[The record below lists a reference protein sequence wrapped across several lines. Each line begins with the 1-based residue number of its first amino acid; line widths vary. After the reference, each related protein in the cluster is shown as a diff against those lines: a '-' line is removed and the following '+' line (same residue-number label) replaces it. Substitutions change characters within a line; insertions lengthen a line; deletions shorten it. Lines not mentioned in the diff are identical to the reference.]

1 MSDRYGSRS
10 ATGSTSSRST
20 ASGGGRQRNPN
31 PSKRVNLPGSGDLL
45 RLIKHQ
51 LEPSPTNWTM
61 AYNGLSQHVDFS
73 RLPNPSERFE
83 LLDLIGEGTYGEV
96 YSAKD
101 KHTGRK
107 YAVKILESIADN
119 IEEIE
124 EEYLVLRDLS
134 KHPNIPDFA
143 GLFLKRGTT
152 VEDDQLWFV
161 LELCTGGSVTDLV
174 QGLRSRGARLS
185 NNQIAYILRETVQA
199 LVFLHEN
206 HCMHRDIK
214 GHNILLTESGHVK
227 LVDFGVSSHLAAT
240 MARRNTSVGTPYW
253 MAPEVIA
260 CEQQLDQSY
269 DSRCDV
275 WSIGITAIE
284 LAEGDPPL
292 CELHPMRALFQIPR
306 NPPPKLAHPEQYSSM
321 LSDFIAECLVKDLEQ
336 RPFSKELA
344 THPFLKSVGPY
355 VDQIRQELRAEIA
368 RQREDGRAP
377 SQAIATTKYGK
388 LKSDRK
394 SKPQPM
400 YMDDLATL
408 DVLTEEAIVEQ
419 LQKRFETNQIYT
431 YIGDILIAVNP
442 FSQVGLYT
450 TQHQR
455 KYAAQARSD
464 NPPHIFAIADAAH
477 QALVHQRQNQAIVI
491 SGESG
496 SGKTESANLLLKQLV
511 YLGKAVTKN
520 LEERILQ
527 VNPIMEAFG
536 NARTGINSNS
546 SRFGKYLELTMA
558 KSGKVNGARIFVY
571 LLEQS
576 RVVKQA
582 EGEGNF
588 HVFYYMYD
596 GLQSE
601 GRLEEYYLHPSYR
614 KTHRYLQETATLPKT
629 NVERWRQLL
638 ASFKVLGF
646 KDEEIDMV
654 NRVLAAILNL
664 GDIEFGEMEAN
675 DNTDSRA
682 RVIDVAPMHRVSK
695 LLGVDSADL
704 LDALSSNSVVT
715 RGETITRHNNV
726 SEASTARDAMAK
738 GLYGRLFDWMVNQI
752 NLLLVHNRVNNSP
765 EQLAIGLLD
774 IFGFENFNKNSFEQ
788 LCINIAN
795 EQIQYYFNQ
804 HIFTWEQQE
813 YMAEGIPVDLVEFSD
828 NRPVLDMLLSRPLG
842 LLALLDEESRFPRST
857 DRSLIEKFHNNVK
870 SKFYQRPKSDAVC
883 FAIHHFA
890 GRVVYQADGF
900 LEKNRNFLPAEIIQL
915 IRQSQYDMIRFL
927 FQCPITKTGNLYSAI
942 QDTGSR
948 QNVSSF
954 IKVDTKEKFNSRGL
968 ASQSRAQQT
977 VATYFRYSLMDLLQK
992 MVTGT
997 PQFIRCIKP
1006 NEQKAAKTFESAKV
1020 LKQLRYTGVLET
1032 IRIRQHG
1039 FSHRFTFADFLRKYC
1054 FLAYSFDERVVSNR
1068 ESCRLL
1074 LVRLKMDGWAL
1085 GKSKVFL
1092 KYYHVEYLSKLYE
1105 EHVRKIVLVQ
1115 ACVRRWLAKAQYRR
1129 EKQRVAL
1136 SAVTLQKHVRGWLTR
1151 RRMRILKEKQERERL
1166 EQERLEKERL
1176 AKEKKNNEA
1185 NKAKQALA
1193 KAKLI
1198 HQLSNH
1204 QLEAQHQHEKRSS
1217 SDVNNKENERAA
1229 IVIQSYY
1236 RGYTIRKMRMT
1247 PEIEAKTKYILGI
1260 AKNRVEAQ
1268 RMMQKEGFTK
1278 EDAARIIQRYYRT
1291 QKSKNKR
1298 EQQAA
1303 SKGPAP
1309 PQPQPKPLSTKD
1321 QQLDLIA
1328 FSQNVHMLNQEV
1340 HRNLRVN
1347 KSGVPLEA
1355 IEKLPN
1361 DYRRPPGFVLVPGL
1375 LGTVPGGDAKYS
1387 SLRSSDCDHEM
1398 TKELIQRSPPPVS
1411 DFDDISPWDM
1421 PFYEVERNLRSQRQ
1435 RNLQQPPQRID
1446 INRNDILG
1454 DRKLELGDRKQQL
1467 SSNWHHAFQ
1476 PSESTPQDKFKGLAR
1491 SPNPHE
1497 PGHIRS
1503 IPAFSYLNPNSQQIL
1518 RYSPNNQQ
1526 RETPPA
1532 ELPSPV
1538 RQSPASSPRE
1548 PSSPALRLGLLGL
1561 GGGAGGKKAAKA
1573 EQKAREKENKERKK
1587 REKKAKKEKEKAAN
1601 GGASP
1606 STTSSSGGSS
1616 ALSAGSSNGEK
1627 SAQQKESGPVGRK
1640 KHPSPTMK
1648 EPEAM
1653 VGSRFAGMDDHH
1665 EQYQQQQ
1672 QSQQQVPQ
1680 KRLIEHHEYQ
1690 NISEET
1696 KIDSKSP
1703 VMRMFGDTNFLVNHR
1718 RKAAEQKQQQQH
1730 QQQQQQLAQLQQYQ
1744 RQQQQQQKA
1753 RQQQRQSELSCGQG
1767 VCELLNG
1774 VYRFSPHVTSFAAQL
1789 DSRGSTNGS
1798 LSDDRSTLD
1807 KDYQNFNVSKYLNID
1822 IKGPLHHQRERARD
1836 GGGRGPAGGGGGG
1849 GEERADSSNSSSLSS
1864 GSSGMNSL
1872 NSFDSVEQAIIFQK
1886 DRNADSY
1893 LGPFNFRQLLRPTQG
1908 PTESL
1913 RKRKGINPPS
1923 PPPPQRGKS

>member
-1 MSDRYGSRS
+1 
-10 ATGSTSSRST
+10 
-20 ASGGGRQRNPN
+20 
-31 PSKRVNLPGSGDLL
+31 
-45 RLIKHQ
+45 
-51 LEPSPTNWTM
+51 
-61 AYNGLSQHVDFS
+61 
-73 RLPNPSERFE
+73 
-83 LLDLIGEGTYGEV
+83 
-96 YSAKD
+96 
-101 KHTGRK
+101 
-107 YAVKILESIADN
+107 
-119 IEEIE
+119 
-124 EEYLVLRDLS
+124 
-134 KHPNIPDFA
+134 
-143 GLFLKRGTT
+143 
-152 VEDDQLWFV
+152 
-161 LELCTGGSVTDLV
+161 LCTGGSVTDLV
-174 QGLRSRGARLS
+174 QGLRNRGSRLS
-185 NNQIAYILRETVQA
+185 NNQIAYILRETVHA

-214 GHNILLTESGHVK
+214 GHNILLTENGHVK

-306 NPPPKLAHPEQYSSM
+306 NPPPKLGHPEHYSAM
-321 LSDFIAECLVKDLEQ
+321 LSDFISECLVKDLEQ
-336 RPFSKELA
+336 RPFSKELV
-344 THPFLKSVGPY
+344 THPFMKGVGPY
-355 VDQIRQELRAEIA
+355 VEQVRQELKAEIQ
-368 RQREDGRAP
+368 RQRSEGRAP
-377 SQAIATTKYGK
+377 KQAEATTKYGK

-394 SKPQPM
+394 TKPQKM
-400 YMDDLATL
+400 YMDDLAAL
-408 DVLTEEAIVEQ
+408 DVLTEDTIVEQ
-419 LQKRFETNQIYT
+419 LQKRYETNQIYT
-431 YIGDILIAVNP
+431 YIGDILVAVNP
-442 FSQVGLYT
+442 FAKLGLYT
-450 TQHQR
+450 NYHQR
-455 KYAAQARSD
+455 KYAGKTRSD
-464 NPPHIFAIADAAH
+464 NPPHIFAVADAAH
-477 QALVHQRQNQAIVI
+477 QALVHQKQNQAIVI

-511 YLGKAVTKN
+511 FLGKAVTRN

-558 KSGKVNGARIFVY
+558 RSGKVNGARIFVY

-588 HVFYYMYD
+588 HIFYYMYD
-596 GLQSE
+596 GLQAE
-601 GRLEEYYLHPSYR
+601 KRLEEYYLHPSYR

-629 NVERWRQLL
+629 NVERWKQLL

-646 KDEEIDMV
+646 RDDEVDMV

-664 GDIEFGEMEAN
+664 GDLEFGEMDSN
-675 DNTDSRA
+675 DNTDSKA

-695 LLGVDSADL
+695 LLGVESSDL
-704 LDALSSNSVVT
+704 LEALTSNSVVT

-726 SEASTARDAMAK
+726 AEACTARDAMAK

-752 NLLLVHNRVNNSP
+752 NLLLVHNRPNNS
-765 EQLAIGLLD
+765 EQLAVGLLD
-774 IFGFENFNKNSFEQ
+774 IFGFENFSKNSFEQ

-804 HIFTWEQQE
+804 HIFTWEQQVSSFLDCE
-813 YMAEGIPVDLVEFSD
+813 YMAEGIPVDMVEFAD

-842 LLALLDEESRFPRST
+842 LLALLDEESRFPRSN

-948 QNVSSF
+948 QNVSNF

-992 MVTGT
+992 MVTGA

-1006 NEQKAAKTFESAKV
+1006 NETKAAKNFEPAKV

-1039 FSHRFTFADFLRKYC
+1039 FSHRLAFAEFLKRYY
-1054 FLAYSFDERVVSNR
+1054 FLGYGFEERVVASR

-1092 KYYHVEYLSKLYE
+1092 KYYHIEYLSKLYE

-1115 ACVRRWLAKAQYRR
+1115 ACVRRWLAKAFCKR
-1129 EKQRVAL
+1129 EKQRLAVV

-1151 RRMRILKEKQERERL
+1151 RRMNKLIREKQERERV
-1166 EQERLEKERL
+1166 ERERAEKERI
-1176 AKEKKNNEA
+1176 AREKKNNEQ
-1185 NKAKQALA
+1185 NKAKQAFA

-1198 HQLSNH
+1198 HQMSNH
-1204 QLEAQHQHEKRSS
+1204 ELIKPAERTQNAV
-1217 SDVNNKENERAA
+1217 DVNNKENEKAA

-1236 RGYTIRKMRMT
+1236 RGYTIRKMKLT
-1247 PEIEAKTKYILGI
+1247 PELEAKTKYILGI

-1268 RMMQKEGFTK
+1268 RMMQKEGFSK

-1291 QKSKNKR
+1291 HKSKNDGSR
-1298 EQQAA
+1298 R
-1303 SKGPAP
+1303 KGPAP
-1309 PQPQPKPLSTKD
+1309 QPVKPLSAKD
-1321 QQLDLIA
+1321 QQIDLIA

-1340 HRNLRVN
+1340 HKNLRAN
-1347 KSGVPLEA
+1347 KTGVPLDA
-1355 IEKLPN
+1355 IEKLPS
-1361 DYRRPPGFVLVPGL
+1361 DYKRPPGFVLVPGL
-1375 LGTVPGGDAKYS
+1375 LGTVPGGGNGGSTAGSGDYSKYS
-1387 SLRSSDCDHEM
+1387 SFRSAECDHEM
-1398 TKELIQRSPPPVS
+1398 TKELIQRV
-1411 DFDDISPWDM
+1411 
-1421 PFYEVERNLRSQRQ
+1421 V
-1435 RNLQQPPQRID
+1435 D
-1446 INRNDILG
+1446 INRNEILG
-1454 DRKLELGDRKQQL
+1454 ERKVELSERKQQL
-1467 SSNWHHAFQ
+1467 SHNWHQAFQ
-1476 PSESTPQDKFKGLAR
+1476 ASEVAQRGAADHQQHLQQQQQQHQYQNQQDNKFKGMVRPTNHA
-1491 SPNPHE
+1491 E
-1497 PGHIRS
+1497 PAPIRH
-1503 IPAFSYLNPNSQQIL
+1503 IPAFSYLNPNGHQIL
-1518 RYSPNNQQ
+1518 RYSPNSADPQSSSTGGAPSPYRSSDGSGHRYHDMPSHHLLQEQQ
-1526 RETPPA
+1526 QTPP
-1532 ELPSPV
+1532 LPAGKSKK
-1538 RQSPASSPRE
+1538 SSKSE
-1548 PSSPALRLGLLGL
+1548 N
-1561 GGGAGGKKAAKA
+1561 KAK
-1573 EQKAREKENKERKK
+1573 EKENKERKK
-1587 REKKAKKEKEKAAN
+1587 KEKKAAKKEKERSA
-1601 GGASP
+1601 
-1606 STTSSSGGSS
+1606 SSSNSTAVSS
-1616 ALSAGSSNGEK
+1616 GDK
-1627 SAQQKESGPVGRK
+1627 VRKESK
-1640 KHPSPTMK
+1640 K
-1648 EPEAM
+1648 
-1653 VGSRFAGMDDHH
+1653 GSRAPAPIPPP
-1665 EQYQQQQ
+1665 
-1672 QSQQQVPQ
+1672 QQVPQ

-1703 VMRMFGDTNFLVNHR
+1703 VMRMFGDTNFLLNHR
-1718 RKAAEQKQQQQH
+1718 RKTSGQQSQT
-1730 QQQQQQLAQLQQYQ
+1730 
-1744 RQQQQQQKA
+1744 QQQQKE
-1753 RQQQRQSELSCGQG
+1753 SGLSCGQG

-1774 VYRFSPHVTSFAAQL
+1774 VYRFSPHVTSFAELESNKSNVSTPTLIVGGKGSSAAT
-1789 DSRGSTNGS
+1789 STNHS
-1798 LSDDRSTLD
+1798 HPSTLD
-1807 KDYQNFNVSKYLNID
+1807 PKEYQNFNVSKYLNID
-1822 IKGPLHHQRERARD
+1822 VKTPNLRKNHVHGHHH
-1836 GGGRGPAGGGGGG
+1836 GHHHI
-1849 GEERADSSNSSSLSS
+1849 SSNASSLSS
-1864 GSSGMNSL
+1864 GSSGSNSL

-1886 DRNADSY
+1886 NKNPDSY

-1923 PPPPQRGKS
+1923 PPPLQRGKS

>member
-1 MSDRYGSRS
+1 MMW
-10 ATGSTSSRST
+10 
-20 ASGGGRQRNPN
+20 N
-31 PSKRVNLPGSGDLL
+31 
-45 RLIKHQ
+45 
-51 LEPSPTNWTM
+51 M
-61 AYNGLSQHVDFS
+61 AYNGLSQHVDFL
-73 RLPNPSERFE
+73 RLSNPTERFE

-143 GLFLKRGTT
+143 GLFLKRGAT

-174 QGLRSRGARLS
+174 QGLRNRGSRLT
-185 NNQIAYILRETVQA
+185 NNQIAYILRETVHA

-214 GHNILLTESGHVK
+214 GHNILLTENGHVK

-306 NPPPKLAHPEQYSSM
+306 NPPPRLTHPENYSAM
-321 LSDFIAECLVKDLEQ
+321 LSDFISECLVKDLEQ
-336 RPFSKELA
+336 RPFSKELI
-344 THPFLKSVGPY
+344 THPFLKNVGPH
-355 VDQIRQELRAEIA
+355 VDQVRYELKTEIQK
-368 RQREDGRAP
+368 QRSDGRAP
-377 SQAIATTKYGK
+377 RQAEATTKYGK

-394 SKPQPM
+394 SKPQKM
-400 YMDDLATL
+400 YIDDLAAL
-408 DVLTEEAIVEQ
+408 DVLTEDTIVEQ
-419 LQKRFETNQIYT
+419 LQKRFENNQIYT
-431 YIGDILIAVNP
+431 YIGDILVAVNP
-442 FSQVGLYT
+442 FSKLGLYT
-450 TQHQR
+450 TFHQK
-455 KYAAQARSD
+455 KYSGKTRSD
-464 NPPHIFAIADAAH
+464 NPPHIFAVADAAH
-477 QALVHQRQNQAIVI
+477 QALVHQKQNQAIVI

-511 YLGKAVTKN
+511 FLGKAVTRN

-558 KSGKVNGARIFVY
+558 RSGKVNGARIFVY

-582 EGEGNF
+582 EAEGNF
-588 HVFYYMYD
+588 HIFYYMYD
-596 GLQSE
+596 GLQAE
-601 GRLEEYYLHPSYR
+601 KRLEEYYLHPSYR

-629 NVERWRQLL
+629 NVERWKQLL

-646 KDEEIDMV
+646 RDDEVDMV

-664 GDIEFGEMEAN
+664 GDMEFGEMDSN
-675 DNTDSRA
+675 DNTDSKA

-695 LLGVDSADL
+695 LLGVESADL
-704 LDALSSNSVVT
+704 LEALTSNSVVT

-726 SEASTARDAMAK
+726 AEACTARDAMAK

-752 NLLLVHNRVNNSP
+752 NSLLVHNKPNNNP
-765 EQLAIGLLD
+765 EQLAVGLLD

-813 YMAEGIPVDLVEFSD
+813 YMAEGIPVDLVEFAD

-842 LLALLDEESRFPRST
+842 LLALLDEESRFPRSN
-857 DRSLIEKFHNNVK
+857 DRSLIEKFHNNIK

-948 QNVSSF
+948 QNVSNF

-1006 NEQKAAKTFESAKV
+1006 NDMKAAKSFEPVKV

-1039 FSHRFTFADFLRKYC
+1039 FSHRLAFAEFLKRYH
-1054 FLAYSFDERVVSNR
+1054 FLGYGFEERVVASR

-1092 KYYHVEYLSKLYE
+1092 KYYHFEYLSKLYE
-1105 EHVRKIVLVQ
+1105 EHVRKIILVQ
-1115 ACVRRWLAKAQYRR
+1115 ACVRRWLAKAFIKR
-1129 EKQRVAL
+1129 EKQMAAQRVAR

-1151 RRMRILKEKQERERL
+1151 RRMNKLLREKQEKERI
-1166 EQERLEKERL
+1166 ERERLEKERERL
-1176 AKEKKNNEA
+1176 EKERERLEKERQAREKKNNEQ
-1185 NKAKQALA
+1185 NKAKQAFA
-1193 KAKLI
+1193 RAKLI
-1198 HQLSNH
+1198 HQMSNSE
-1204 QLEAQHQHEKRSS
+1204 LIKPSEKHSV
-1217 SDVNNKENERAA
+1217 DMNNKENEKAA

-1236 RGYTIRKMRMT
+1236 RGYTIRKMKLT
-1247 PEIEAKTKYILGI
+1247 PELEAKTKYILGI

-1268 RMMQKEGFTK
+1268 RMMQKEGFSK
-1278 EDAARIIQRYYRT
+1278 EDAARIIQRFYRT
-1291 QKSKNKR
+1291 HKSKNSNKEGSR
-1298 EQQAA
+1298 K
-1303 SKGPAP
+1303 KGPAP
-1309 PQPQPKPLSTKD
+1309 QPSKPLSAKD
-1321 QQLDLIA
+1321 QQVDLIA
-1328 FSQNVHMLNQEV
+1328 FSQNVHMLNQEI
-1340 HRNLRVN
+1340 HKNLRAT
-1347 KSGVPLEA
+1347 KTGIPLDA

-1361 DYRRPPGFVLVPGL
+1361 DYKRPPGFVLVPGL
-1375 LGTVPGGDAKYS
+1375 LGTVPGGEFTKYS
-1387 SLRSSDCDHEM
+1387 SFRSSGDCDHEM
-1398 TKELIQRSPPPVS
+1398 TKELIQR
-1411 DFDDISPWDM
+1411 
-1421 PFYEVERNLRSQRQ
+1421 Q
-1435 RNLQQPPQRID
+1435 RNLQQQQQHQRVD
-1446 INRNDILG
+1446 VNRNDIIG
-1454 DRKLELGDRKQQL
+1454 DRKVELSERKQQL
-1467 SSNWHHAFQ
+1467 SNNWHQAFQ
-1476 PSESTPQDKFKGLAR
+1476 GNETTVQDNKFKGMVR
-1491 SPNPHE
+1491 SNNHHNNE
-1497 PGHIRS
+1497 PAHIRH
-1503 IPAFSYLNPNSQQIL
+1503 IPAFSYLNPNGHQIL
-1518 RYSPNNQQ
+1518 RYSPNNVEQHS
-1526 RETPPA
+1526 
-1532 ELPSPV
+1532 PSPSSRDQSY
-1538 RQSPASSPRE
+1538 RQPESTPSPSAGQVKVKKQSSKQE
-1548 PSSPALRLGLLGL
+1548 YKL
-1561 GGGAGGKKAAKA
+1561 K
-1573 EQKAREKENKERKK
+1573 EKENKEKK
-1587 REKKAKKEKEKAAN
+1587 KKEKKAKKDKEKEKST
-1601 GGASP
+1601 SP
-1606 STTSSSGGSS
+1606 TSGTSS
-1616 ALSAGSSNGEK
+1616 ALSSSAEK
-1627 SAQQKESGPVGRK
+1627 PR
-1640 KHPSPTMK
+1640 K
-1648 EPEAM
+1648 EPKKKAPM
-1653 VGSRFAGMDDHH
+1653 PIP
-1665 EQYQQQQ
+1665 QP
-1672 QSQQQVPQ
+1672 SQQIAQ
-1680 KRLIEHHEYQ
+1680 KRIIDHHEYQ

-1703 VMRMFGDTNFLVNHR
+1703 VMRMFGDTNFLLNHR
-1718 RKAAEQKQQQQH
+1718 RRAQNQNQKE
-1730 QQQQQQLAQLQQYQ
+1730 
-1744 RQQQQQQKA
+1744 
-1753 RQQQRQSELSCGQG
+1753 SGLSCGQG
-1767 VCELLNG
+1767 VCELMNG
-1774 VYRFSPHVTSFAAQL
+1774 VYRFSPHVTSFAEL
-1789 DSRGSTNGS
+1789 ESNKGSN
-1798 LSDDRSTLD
+1798 RSHPSTMDAKEYHHL
-1807 KDYQNFNVSKYLNID
+1807 NVSKYLNID
-1822 IKGPLHHQRERARD
+1822 VKTPNLRTVKHHHHRHHM
-1836 GGGRGPAGGGGGG
+1836 
-1849 GEERADSSNSSSLSS
+1849 SSNSSSLSS
-1864 GSSGMNSL
+1864 GSSGSNSL

-1886 DRNADSY
+1886 NKNADSY

-1923 PPPPQRGKS
+1923 PPPLQRGKS

>member
-1 MSDRYGSRS
+1 
-10 ATGSTSSRST
+10 
-20 ASGGGRQRNPN
+20 
-31 PSKRVNLPGSGDLL
+31 
-45 RLIKHQ
+45 
-51 LEPSPTNWTM
+51 M
-61 AYNGLSQHVDFS
+61 AYNGLSQHVDFL
-73 RLPNPSERFE
+73 RLSNPTERFE

-143 GLFLKRGTT
+143 GLFLKRGAT

-174 QGLRSRGARLS
+174 QGLRNRGSRLT
-185 NNQIAYILRETVQA
+185 NNQIAYILRETVHA

-214 GHNILLTESGHVK
+214 GHNILLTENGHVK

-306 NPPPKLAHPEQYSSM
+306 NPPPRLNHPENYSAM
-321 LSDFIAECLVKDLEQ
+321 LSDFISECLVKDLEQ
-336 RPFSKELA
+336 RPFSKELI
-344 THPFLKSVGPY
+344 THPLLKSVGPH
-355 VDQIRQELRAEIA
+355 VDQVRHELKSEIQK
-368 RQREDGRAP
+368 QRSDGRAP
-377 SQAIATTKYGK
+377 RQAEATTKYGK

-394 SKPQPM
+394 SKPQKM
-400 YMDDLATL
+400 YIDDLAGL
-408 DVLTEEAIVEQ
+408 DVLTEDTIVEQ
-419 LQKRFETNQIYT
+419 LQKRFEANQIYT
-431 YIGDILIAVNP
+431 YIGDILVAVNP
-442 FSQVGLYT
+442 FSKLGIYT
-450 TQHQR
+450 TYHQK
-455 KYAAQARSD
+455 KYSGKTRSD
-464 NPPHIFAIADAAH
+464 NPPHIFAVADAAH
-477 QALVHQRQNQAIVI
+477 QALVHQKQNQAIVI

-511 YLGKAVTKN
+511 FLGKAVTRN

-558 KSGKVNGARIFVY
+558 RSGKVNGARIFVY

-582 EGEGNF
+582 EAEGNF
-588 HVFYYMYD
+588 HIFYYMYD
-596 GLQSE
+596 GLQAE
-601 GRLEEYYLHPSYR
+601 KRLEEYYLHPSYR

-629 NVERWRQLL
+629 NVERWKQLL

-646 KDEEIDMV
+646 RDDEIDMV

-664 GDIEFGEMEAN
+664 GDMEFGEMDSN

-695 LLGVDSADL
+695 LLGVESADL
-704 LDALSSNSVVT
+704 LEALTSNSVVT

-726 SEASTARDAMAK
+726 AEACTARDAMAK

-752 NLLLVHNRVNNSP
+752 NLLLVHNKPNNSP
-765 EQLAIGLLD
+765 EQLAVGLLD
-774 IFGFENFNKNSFEQ
+774 IFGFENFGKNSFEQ

-813 YMAEGIPVDLVEFSD
+813 YMAEGIPVDLVEFAD

-842 LLALLDEESRFPRST
+842 LLALLDEESRFPRSN
-857 DRSLIEKFHNNVK
+857 DRSLIEKFHNNIK

-948 QNVSSF
+948 QNVSNF

-1006 NEQKAAKTFESAKV
+1006 NDMKAAKSFEPVKV

-1039 FSHRFTFADFLRKYC
+1039 FSHRLAFAEFLKRYY
-1054 FLAYSFDERVVSNR
+1054 FLGYGFEERVVASR

-1092 KYYHVEYLSKLYE
+1092 KYYHFEYLSKLYE
-1105 EHVRKIVLVQ
+1105 EHVRKIILVQ
-1115 ACVRRWLAKAQYRR
+1115 ACVRRWLAKAFVKR
-1129 EKQRVAL
+1129 EKQMAAQRVAR

-1151 RRMRILKEKQERERL
+1151 RRMNNLLREKQEKERV
-1166 EQERLEKERL
+1166 ERERLEKERERLEKERERQEKERL
-1176 AKEKKNNEA
+1176 AREKKNNEQ
-1185 NKAKQALA
+1185 NKVKQALA
-1193 KAKLI
+1193 RAKLI
-1198 HQLSNH
+1198 HQMSNSE
-1204 QLEAQHQHEKRSS
+1204 LIKPSEKHAV
-1217 SDVNNKENERAA
+1217 DMNNKENEKAA

-1236 RGYTIRKMRMT
+1236 RGYTIRKMKLT
-1247 PEIEAKTKYILGI
+1247 PELEAKTKYILGI

-1278 EDAARIIQRYYRT
+1278 EDAARIIQRFYRT
-1291 QKSKNKR
+1291 HKSKNNNSNKESSR
-1298 EQQAA
+1298 K
-1303 SKGPAP
+1303 KGPAP
-1309 PQPQPKPLSTKD
+1309 QPGKPLSAKD
-1321 QQLDLIA
+1321 QQVDLIA
-1328 FSQNVHMLNQEV
+1328 FSQNVHMLNQEI
-1340 HRNLRVN
+1340 HKNLRAT
-1347 KSGVPLEA
+1347 KTGIPLDA

-1361 DYRRPPGFVLVPGL
+1361 DYKRPPGFVLVPGL
-1375 LGTVPGGDAKYS
+1375 LGTVPGGEFTKYS
-1387 SLRSSDCDHEM
+1387 SFRSTGDCDHEM
-1398 TKELIQRSPPPVS
+1398 TKELIQSPVS
-1411 DFDDISPWDM
+1411 PNEFDDVSPWDM
-1421 PFYEVERNLRSQRQ
+1421 PFYELERNLRSQRQ
-1435 RNLQQPPQRID
+1435 RNLQQQQQHHQQQRVD
-1446 INRNDILG
+1446 VNRNDILG
-1454 DRKLELGDRKQQL
+1454 DRKMELSERKQQL
-1467 SSNWHHAFQ
+1467 SNNWHQAFQ
-1476 PSESTPQDKFKGLAR
+1476 GTETTVQDNKFKGMVR
-1491 SPNPHE
+1491 SNNHHNNE
-1497 PGHIRS
+1497 PAHIRH
-1503 IPAFSYLNPNSQQIL
+1503 IPAFSYLNPNGHQIL
-1518 RYSPNNQQ
+1518 RYSPNNVEQHS
-1526 RETPPA
+1526 
-1532 ELPSPV
+1532 PSPSSRDQSYRQGSSDQHHRQESPV
-1538 RQSPASSPRE
+1538 KTPSPSSGQGKAKKQSPKQE
-1548 PSSPALRLGLLGL
+1548 YKL
-1561 GGGAGGKKAAKA
+1561 K
-1573 EQKAREKENKERKK
+1573 EKENKDKK
-1587 REKKAKKEKEKAAN
+1587 KKEKKAKKEKEKEKST
-1601 GGASP
+1601 SP
-1606 STTSSSGGSS
+1606 TSGTSSAMSSS
-1616 ALSAGSSNGEK
+1616 AEK
-1627 SAQQKESGPVGRK
+1627 PR
-1640 KHPSPTMK
+1640 K
-1648 EPEAM
+1648 EPKKKAPM
-1653 VGSRFAGMDDHH
+1653 PIPQPG
-1665 EQYQQQQ
+1665 
-1672 QSQQQVPQ
+1672 QVAP
-1680 KRLIEHHEYQ
+1680 KRIIDHHEYQ

-1703 VMRMFGDTNFLVNHR
+1703 VMRMFGDTNFLLNHR
-1718 RKAAEQKQQQQH
+1718 RRASNQKE
-1730 QQQQQQLAQLQQYQ
+1730 
-1744 RQQQQQQKA
+1744 
-1753 RQQQRQSELSCGQG
+1753 SGLSCGQG
-1767 VCELLNG
+1767 VCELMNG
-1774 VYRFSPHVTSFAAQL
+1774 VYRFSPHVTSFAEL
-1789 DSRGSTNGS
+1789 ESNKGSNN
-1798 LSDDRSTLD
+1798 RSHPSTMD
-1807 KDYQNFNVSKYLNID
+1807 AKEYNNFNVSKYLNID
-1822 IKGPLHHQRERARD
+1822 VKTPNLRTVKHHHHRHHM
-1836 GGGRGPAGGGGGG
+1836 
-1849 GEERADSSNSSSLSS
+1849 SSNSSSMSS
-1864 GSSGMNSL
+1864 GSEGSNSL

-1886 DRNADSY
+1886 NKNADSY

-1923 PPPPQRGKS
+1923 PPPLQRGKS

>member
-1 MSDRYGSRS
+1 MMW
-10 ATGSTSSRST
+10 
-20 ASGGGRQRNPN
+20 N
-31 PSKRVNLPGSGDLL
+31 
-45 RLIKHQ
+45 
-51 LEPSPTNWTM
+51 M
-61 AYNGLSQHVDFS
+61 AYNGLSQHVDFL
-73 RLPNPSERFE
+73 RLSNPTERFE

-143 GLFLKRGTT
+143 GLFLKRGAT

-174 QGLRSRGARLS
+174 QGLRNRGSRLT
-185 NNQIAYILRETVQA
+185 NNQIAYILRETVHA

-214 GHNILLTESGHVK
+214 GHNILLTENGHVK

-306 NPPPKLAHPEQYSSM
+306 NPPPRLTHPENYSAM
-321 LSDFIAECLVKDLEQ
+321 LSDFISECLVKDLEQ
-336 RPFSKELA
+336 RPFSKELI
-344 THPFLKSVGPY
+344 THPFLKNVGPH
-355 VDQIRQELRAEIA
+355 VDQVRYELKTEIQK
-368 RQREDGRAP
+368 QRSDGRAP
-377 SQAIATTKYGK
+377 RQAEATTKYGK

-394 SKPQPM
+394 SKPQKM
-400 YMDDLATL
+400 YIDDLAAL
-408 DVLTEEAIVEQ
+408 DVLTEDTIVEQ
-419 LQKRFETNQIYT
+419 LQKRFENNQIYT
-431 YIGDILIAVNP
+431 YIGDILVAVNP
-442 FSQVGLYT
+442 FSKLGLYT
-450 TQHQR
+450 TFHQK
-455 KYAAQARSD
+455 KYSGKTRSD
-464 NPPHIFAIADAAH
+464 NPPHIFAVADAAH
-477 QALVHQRQNQAIVI
+477 QALVHQKQNQAIVI

-511 YLGKAVTKN
+511 FLGKAVTRN

-558 KSGKVNGARIFVY
+558 RSGKVNGARIFVY

-582 EGEGNF
+582 EAEGNF
-588 HVFYYMYD
+588 HIFYYMYD
-596 GLQSE
+596 GLQAE
-601 GRLEEYYLHPSYR
+601 KRLEEYYLHPSYR

-629 NVERWRQLL
+629 NVERWKQLL

-646 KDEEIDMV
+646 RDDEVDMV

-664 GDIEFGEMEAN
+664 GDMEFGEMDSN
-675 DNTDSRA
+675 DNTDSKA

-695 LLGVDSADL
+695 LLGVESADL
-704 LDALSSNSVVT
+704 LEALTSNSVVT

-726 SEASTARDAMAK
+726 AEACTARDAMAK

-752 NLLLVHNRVNNSP
+752 NSLLVHNKPNNNP
-765 EQLAIGLLD
+765 EQLAVGLLD

-813 YMAEGIPVDLVEFSD
+813 YMAEGIPVDLVEFAD

-842 LLALLDEESRFPRST
+842 LLALLDEESRFPRSN
-857 DRSLIEKFHNNVK
+857 DRSLIEKFHNNIK

-948 QNVSSF
+948 QNVSNF

-1006 NEQKAAKTFESAKV
+1006 NDMKAAKSFEPVKV

-1039 FSHRFTFADFLRKYC
+1039 FSHRLAFAEFLKRYH
-1054 FLAYSFDERVVSNR
+1054 FLGYGFEERVVASR

-1092 KYYHVEYLSKLYE
+1092 KYYHFEYLSKLYE
-1105 EHVRKIVLVQ
+1105 EHVRKIILVQ
-1115 ACVRRWLAKAQYRR
+1115 ACVRRWLAKAFIKR
-1129 EKQRVAL
+1129 EKQMAAQRVAR

-1151 RRMRILKEKQERERL
+1151 RRMNKLLREKQEKERI
-1166 EQERLEKERL
+1166 ERERLEKERERL
-1176 AKEKKNNEA
+1176 EKERERLEKERQAREKKNNEQ
-1185 NKAKQALA
+1185 NKAKQAFA
-1193 KAKLI
+1193 RAKLI
-1198 HQLSNH
+1198 HQMSNSE
-1204 QLEAQHQHEKRSS
+1204 LIKPSEKHSV
-1217 SDVNNKENERAA
+1217 DMNNKENEKAA

-1236 RGYTIRKMRMT
+1236 RGYTIRKMKLT
-1247 PEIEAKTKYILGI
+1247 PELEAKTKYILGI

-1268 RMMQKEGFTK
+1268 RMMQKEGFSK
-1278 EDAARIIQRYYRT
+1278 EDAARIIQRFYRT
-1291 QKSKNKR
+1291 HKSKNSNKEGSR
-1298 EQQAA
+1298 K
-1303 SKGPAP
+1303 KGPAP
-1309 PQPQPKPLSTKD
+1309 QPSKPLSAKD
-1321 QQLDLIA
+1321 QQVDLIA
-1328 FSQNVHMLNQEV
+1328 FSQNVHMLNQEI
-1340 HRNLRVN
+1340 HKNLRAT
-1347 KSGVPLEA
+1347 KTGIPLDA

-1361 DYRRPPGFVLVPGL
+1361 DYKRPPGFVLVPGL
-1375 LGTVPGGDAKYS
+1375 LGTVPGGEFTKYS
-1387 SLRSSDCDHEM
+1387 SFRSSGDCDHEM
-1398 TKELIQRSPPPVS
+1398 TKELIQR
-1411 DFDDISPWDM
+1411 
-1421 PFYEVERNLRSQRQ
+1421 Q
-1435 RNLQQPPQRID
+1435 RNLQQQQQHQRVD
-1446 INRNDILG
+1446 VNRNDIIG
-1454 DRKLELGDRKQQL
+1454 DRKVELSERKQQL
-1467 SSNWHHAFQ
+1467 SNNWHQAFQ
-1476 PSESTPQDKFKGLAR
+1476 GNETTVQDNKFKGMVR
-1491 SPNPHE
+1491 PFHNPRAVHN
-1497 PGHIRS
+1497 
-1503 IPAFSYLNPNSQQIL
+1503 YD
-1518 RYSPNNQQ
+1518 NQ
-1526 RETPPA
+1526 
-1532 ELPSPV
+1532 
-1538 RQSPASSPRE
+1538 
-1548 PSSPALRLGLLGL
+1548 
-1561 GGGAGGKKAAKA
+1561 
-1573 EQKAREKENKERKK
+1573 
-1587 REKKAKKEKEKAAN
+1587 
-1601 GGASP
+1601 
-1606 STTSSSGGSS
+1606 
-1616 ALSAGSSNGEK
+1616 
-1627 SAQQKESGPVGRK
+1627 
-1640 KHPSPTMK
+1640 H
-1648 EPEAM
+1648 
-1653 VGSRFAGMDDHH
+1653 
-1665 EQYQQQQ
+1665 
-1672 QSQQQVPQ
+1672 
-1680 KRLIEHHEYQ
+1680 
-1690 NISEET
+1690 
-1696 KIDSKSP
+1696 
-1703 VMRMFGDTNFLVNHR
+1703 
-1718 RKAAEQKQQQQH
+1718 QQQH
-1730 QQQQQQLAQLQQYQ
+1730 QQFYKHL
-1744 RQQQQQQKA
+1744 
-1753 RQQQRQSELSCGQG
+1753 
-1767 VCELLNG
+1767 
-1774 VYRFSPHVTSFAAQL
+1774 
-1789 DSRGSTNGS
+1789 
-1798 LSDDRSTLD
+1798 
-1807 KDYQNFNVSKYLNID
+1807 
-1822 IKGPLHHQRERARD
+1822 
-1836 GGGRGPAGGGGGG
+1836 
-1849 GEERADSSNSSSLSS
+1849 EEP
-1864 GSSGMNSL
+1864 
-1872 NSFDSVEQAIIFQK
+1872 V
-1886 DRNADSY
+1886 RNASF
-1893 LGPFNFRQLLRPTQG
+1893 LF
-1908 PTESL
+1908 S
-1913 RKRKGINPPS
+1913 KRK
-1923 PPPPQRGKS
+1923 

>member
-1 MSDRYGSRS
+1 MSDRHGSGS
-10 ATGSTSSRST
+10 ATGSSRST
-20 ASGGGRQRNPN
+20 ASGGGQRNPN

-45 RLIKHQ
+45 RLIKHK

-73 RLPNPSERFE
+73 RLPNPTERFE

-408 DVLTEEAIVEQ
+408 DVLTEDAIVEQ

-774 IFGFENFNKNSFEQ
+774 IFGFENFSKNSFEQ

-813 YMAEGIPVDLVEFSD
+813 YMAEGIPVDLVEFAD

-1105 EHVRKIVLVQ
+1105 EHVRKIILVQ
-1115 ACVRRWLAKAQYRR
+1115 ACVRRWLAKALYRR

-1204 QLEAQHQHEKRSS
+1204 QLEAQHPHEKRSS

-1298 EQQAA
+1298 EQQAVQ
-1303 SKGPAP
+1303 KGPAP

-1398 TKELIQRSPPPVS
+1398 TKELIQR
-1411 DFDDISPWDM
+1411 
-1421 PFYEVERNLRSQRQ
+1421 Q

-1454 DRKLELGDRKQQL
+1454 DRKMELGDRKQQL

-1476 PSESTPQDKFKGLAR
+1476 ASESTPQDKFKGLASR

-1526 RETPPA
+1526 RETPSA
-1532 ELPSPV
+1532 ESAAPHPSPV
-1538 RQSPASSPRE
+1538 RQSPVSSPRE

-1561 GGGAGGKKAAKA
+1561 GGGAGAGGKKAAKA

-1606 STTSSSGGSS
+1606 STTSCSSGGSS
-1616 ALSAGSSNGEK
+1616 ALSSGSSNGEK
-1627 SAQQKESGPVGRK
+1627 AHQKEPGPVGRK

-1648 EPEAM
+1648 EPEVM
-1653 VGSRFAGMDDHH
+1653 GGNRFAGMDDHH
-1665 EQYQQQQ
+1665 HEQQQ

-1718 RKAAEQKQQQQH
+1718 RKAAEQKHQQH

-1744 RQQQQQQKA
+1744 RQQQQQQQKA

-1789 DSRGSTNGS
+1789 DAKGGGTNSSSGINS

-1822 IKGPLHHQRERARD
+1822 IKGPLHHQRERSRD
-1836 GGGRGPAGGGGGG
+1836 GGGGRRGVGHHH

-1864 GSSGMNSL
+1864 ASSGMNSL

>member
-1 MSDRYGSRS
+1 M
-10 ATGSTSSRST
+10 
-20 ASGGGRQRNPN
+20 SGGHVSNGRARRRYR
-31 PSKRVNLPGSGDLL
+31 SKSASKSSGPGDLL
-45 RLIKHQ
+45 RIIQHK
-51 LEPSPTNWTM
+51 LEMSSVNWNM

-275 WSIGITAIE
+275 WSVGITAIE

-306 NPPPKLAHPEQYSSM
+306 NPPPKLGHPEQYSSL
-321 LSDFIAECLVKDLEQ
+321 LSDFISECLVKDLEQ
-336 RPFSKELA
+336 RPFSKELV
-344 THPFLKSVGPY
+344 THPFLKSVGPF
-355 VDQIRQELRAEIA
+355 VEQIRQELRTEIG
-368 RQREDGRAP
+368 RQREDGRSP
-377 SQAIATTKYGK
+377 TQAIATTKYGK

-394 SKPQPM
+394 SKPQKM
-400 YMDDLATL
+400 YMDDLAAL
-408 DVLTEEAIVEQ
+408 DVLTEDAIVEQ
-419 LQKRFETNQIYT
+419 LQKRYETNQIYT

-455 KYAAQARSD
+455 KYMGQARSD

-629 NVERWRQLL
+629 NVDRWRQLL

-704 LDALSSNSVVT
+704 LEALSSNSVVT

-726 SEASTARDAMAK
+726 AEACTARDAMAK

-752 NLLLVHNRVNNSP
+752 NMLLVHNRMNNSP

-774 IFGFENFNKNSFEQ
+774 IFGFENFGKNSFEQ

-813 YMAEGIPVDLVEFSD
+813 YMAEGIPVDLVEFAD

-857 DRSLIEKFHNNVK
+857 DRSLIEKFHQNVK

-890 GRVVYQADGF
+890 GRVVYQAEGF

-1006 NEQKAAKTFESAKV
+1006 NEAKAAKSFESAKV

-1115 ACVRRWLAKAQYRR
+1115 ACVRRWLAKALYKR

-1151 RRMRILKEKQERERL
+1151 RRMRVLKEKQERERL

-1176 AKEKKNNEA
+1176 AKEKKNNEQ

-1204 QLEAQHQHEKRSS
+1204 QLEAKHLHNAQQQHEKRSML
-1217 SDVNNKENERAA
+1217 DAMNNKENERAA

-1236 RGYTIRKMRMT
+1236 RGYTIRKLRMT

-1268 RMMQKEGFTK
+1268 RMMQKEGFAK

-1291 QKSKNKR
+1291 QKSKNGSR
-1298 EQQAA
+1298 EQGLGAAA
-1303 SKGPAP
+1303 SRKGPA
-1309 PQPQPKPLSTKD
+1309 PQPKPLTTKD

-1328 FSQNVHMLNQEV
+1328 FSQNVHMLNQEA
-1340 HRNLRVN
+1340 HKNLRVN
-1347 KSGVPLEA
+1347 KAGVPLEA

-1375 LGTVPGGDAKYS
+1375 LGTVPGGGADCAKYS
-1387 SLRSSDCDHEM
+1387 SLRSVDCDHEM
-1398 TKELIQRSPPPVS
+1398 TKELIQR
-1411 DFDDISPWDM
+1411 
-1421 PFYEVERNLRSQRQ
+1421 Q
-1435 RNLQQPPQRID
+1435 RNMQQPAQRID

-1454 DRKLELGDRKQQL
+1454 DRKVELGDRKQQI
-1467 SSNWHHAFQ
+1467 SSNWHQAFQ
-1476 PSESTPQDKFKGLAR
+1476 SQADATSPQDKFKGLAR
-1491 SPNPHE
+1491 SPQNPNE
-1497 PGHIRS
+1497 PAHIRS
-1503 IPAFSYLNPNSQQIL
+1503 IPAFSYLNPNNQQIL
-1518 RYSPNNQQ
+1518 RYSPNQQ
-1526 RETPPA
+1526 RESPVEVGRAPH
-1532 ELPSPV
+1532 PSPV
-1538 RQSPASSPRE
+1538 RQSPVEQPAVRE
-1548 PSSPALRLGLLGL
+1548 SSSPASRLGMLGL
-1561 GGGAGGKKAAKA
+1561 GGGGAGKKAAKA
-1573 EQKAREKENKERKK
+1573 ELKAREKENKERKK
-1587 REKKAKKEKEKAAN
+1587 REKKAKKEKEKAALN
-1601 GGASP
+1601 GLAP
-1606 STTSSSGGSS
+1606 TMTSSSAGSS
-1616 ALSAGSSNGEK
+1616 ALSASSNEK
-1627 SAQQKESGPVGRK
+1627 QRKDAAGRK
-1640 KHPSPTMK
+1640 KRSDPSPSSK
-1648 EPEAM
+1648 DQQQQP
-1653 VGSRFAGMDDHH
+1653 VSRFAGVEEHVH
-1665 EQYQQQQ
+1665 EQYHQYHQQNHHHQQQQ
-1672 QSQQQVPQ
+1672 QQQQVPQ

-1703 VMRMFGDTNFLVNHR
+1703 VMRMFGDTNFLANHR
-1718 RKAAEQKQQQQH
+1718 RKAAEQKQHQLIQLQQIQQYQKQQQLQQQH
-1730 QQQQQQLAQLQQYQ
+1730 QHQLQ
-1744 RQQQQQQKA
+1744 QQQQQQKA
-1753 RQQQRQSELSCGQG
+1753 RQQHHQHQQRQSGELNCGQG

-1774 VYRFSPHVTSFAAQL
+1774 VYRFSPHVTSFAQMESKCA
-1789 DSRGSTNGS
+1789 SS
-1798 LSDDRSTLD
+1798 LSTDDQSTLD

-1822 IKGPLHHQRERARD
+1822 VKGPLHHQRERARD
-1836 GGGRGPAGGGGGG
+1836 GGELLSPDRPGGRDDRDAH
-1849 GEERADSSNSSSLSS
+1849 SSNSSSLSS
-1864 GSSGMNSL
+1864 GSSGQNSL

>member
-1 MSDRYGSRS
+1 MFAPQDSDR
-10 ATGSTSSRST
+10 
-20 ASGGGRQRNPN
+20 N
-31 PSKRVNLPGSGDLL
+31 
-45 RLIKHQ
+45 
-51 LEPSPTNWTM
+51 M
-61 AYNGLSQHVDFS
+61 AYNGLSQHVDFL
-73 RLPNPSERFE
+73 RLPNPAERFE

-107 YAVKILESIADN
+107 YAVKILETIADN

-134 KHPNIPDFA
+134 KHPNIPDFS
-143 GLFLKRGTT
+143 GLFLKRGAT

-174 QGLRSRGARLS
+174 QGLRNRGSRLT
-185 NNQIAYILRETVQA
+185 NNQIAYILRETVHA

-214 GHNILLTESGHVK
+214 GHNILLTENGQVK

-306 NPPPKLAHPEQYSSM
+306 NPPPRLIHPENYSPM
-321 LSDFIAECLVKDLEQ
+321 LSDFISECLVKDLEQ
-336 RPFSKELA
+336 RPFSKELV
-344 THPFLKSVGPY
+344 THPFLKAVGPY
-355 VDQIRQELRAEIA
+355 ADQVRQELKTEIQK
-368 RQREDGRAP
+368 QRSDGRA
-377 SQAIATTKYGK
+377 SRQAEATTKYGK

-394 SKPQPM
+394 SKPQKM
-400 YMDDLATL
+400 YMDDLAAL
-408 DVLTEEAIVEQ
+408 DVLTEDTIVEQ

-431 YIGDILIAVNP
+431 YIGDILVAVNP
-442 FSQVGLYT
+442 FSQLGIYT
-450 TQHQR
+450 SYHQR
-455 KYAAQARSD
+455 KYCGKTRSD
-464 NPPHIFAIADAAH
+464 NPPHIFAVADAAH
-477 QALVHQRQNQAIVI
+477 QALVHQKQNQAIVI

-511 YLGKAVTKN
+511 FLGKAVTKN

-558 KSGKVNGARIFVY
+558 RSGKVNGARIFVY

-582 EGEGNF
+582 EAEGNF
-588 HVFYYMYD
+588 HIFYYMYD
-596 GLQSE
+596 GLQAE
-601 GRLEEYYLHPSYR
+601 KRLEEYYLHPSYR

-629 NVERWRQLL
+629 NVERWKQLL

-646 KDEEIDMV
+646 RDDEVDMV

-664 GDIEFGEMEAN
+664 GDMEFGEIDSN
-675 DNTDSRA
+675 DNTDSKA
-682 RVIDVAPMHRVSK
+682 WVIDVAPMHRVSK
-695 LLGVDSADL
+695 LLGVESADL
-704 LDALSSNSVVT
+704 LEALTSNSVVT

-726 SEASTARDAMAK
+726 SEACTARDAMAK

-752 NLLLVHNRVNNSP
+752 NLLLVHNRPNNNS
-765 EQLAIGLLD
+765 EQLAVGLLD

-813 YMAEGIPVDLVEFSD
+813 YMAEGIPVDLVEFAD

-842 LLALLDEESRFPRST
+842 LLALLDEESRFPRSN
-857 DRSLIEKFHNNVK
+857 DRSLIEKFHNNIK

-915 IRQSQYDMIRFL
+915 IRQSQFDMVRFL

-948 QNVSSF
+948 QNVSNF

-1006 NEQKAAKTFESAKV
+1006 NDMKAAKNFDQTKV

-1039 FSHRFTFADFLRKYC
+1039 FSHRLAFAEFLKRYY
-1054 FLAYSFDERVVSNR
+1054 FLGYGFEERVVASR

-1092 KYYHVEYLSKLYE
+1092 KYYHFEYLSKLYE
-1105 EHVRKIVLVQ
+1105 EHVRKIILVQ
-1115 ACVRRWLAKAQYRR
+1115 ACVRRWLAKAFIKR
-1129 EKQRVAL
+1129 EKVRAAQRVAL

-1151 RRMRILKEKQERERL
+1151 RRMNKLLREKQEKDRIER
-1166 EQERLEKERL
+1166 ERLEKERERVDKERERL
-1176 AKEKKNNEA
+1176 EKERQAREKKNNEQ
-1185 NKAKQALA
+1185 NKAKQAFA
-1193 KAKLI
+1193 RAKLI
-1198 HQLSNH
+1198 HQMSNSE
-1204 QLEAQHQHEKRSS
+1204 LIKPSEKHAV
-1217 SDVNNKENERAA
+1217 DVNNKENEKAA

-1236 RGYTIRKMRMT
+1236 RGYTIRKMKLT
-1247 PEIEAKTKYILGI
+1247 PELEAKTKYILGI

-1268 RMMQKEGFTK
+1268 RMMQKEGFSK

-1291 QKSKNKR
+1291 HKSKNNSNNVNKDGSR
-1298 EQQAA
+1298 K
-1303 SKGPAP
+1303 KGPAP
-1309 PQPQPKPLSTKD
+1309 QPSKPLSARD
-1321 QQLDLIA
+1321 QQVDLVT
-1328 FSQNVHMLNQEV
+1328 FSQNVHMLNQEI
-1340 HRNLRVN
+1340 HKNLRAT
-1347 KSGVPLEA
+1347 KTGIPLDA
-1355 IEKLPN
+1355 IEKLPS
-1361 DYRRPPGFVLVPGL
+1361 DYKRPPGFVLVPGL
-1375 LGTVPGGDAKYS
+1375 LGTVPGGEYTKYS
-1387 SLRSSDCDHEM
+1387 SFRSSGDCDHEL
-1398 TKELIQRSPPPVS
+1398 TKELIQSPASVNEFE
-1411 DFDDISPWDM
+1411 DVSPWDM
-1421 PFYEVERNLRSQRQ
+1421 PFYELERNLRSQRQ
-1435 RNLQQPPQRID
+1435 RNLQQHQQQQQPRVD

-1454 DRKLELGDRKQQL
+1454 DRKVELSERKQQL
-1467 SSNWHHAFQ
+1467 SSNWHQAYQ
-1476 PSESTPQDKFKGLAR
+1476 ATESTVQDNKFKGMVR
-1491 SPNPHE
+1491 SNNHHNHNNE
-1497 PGHIRS
+1497 PAHIRH
-1503 IPAFSYLNPNSQQIL
+1503 IPAFSYLNPNGHQIL
-1518 RYSPNNQQ
+1518 RYSPNNVDQQ
-1526 RETPPA
+1526 S
-1532 ELPSPV
+1532 PSPSS
-1538 RQSPASSPRE
+1538 REQPYRNGGYHEMPSPSP
-1548 PSSPALRLGLLGL
+1548 PSGL
-1561 GGGAGGKKAAKA
+1561 GKSSKKQSSKH
-1573 EQKAREKENKERKK
+1573 ENKMKEKENKEKK
-1587 REKKAKKEKEKAAN
+1587 KKEKKAKKAKEKEKS
-1601 GGASP
+1601 AS
-1606 STTSSSGGSS
+1606 STSGTSSV
-1616 ALSAGSSNGEK
+1616 EK
-1627 SAQQKESGPVGRK
+1627 ARKEAK
-1640 KHPSPTMK
+1640 KKAPMPI
-1648 EPEAM
+1648 PQP
-1653 VGSRFAGMDDHH
+1653 D
-1665 EQYQQQQ
+1665 QQQHHQ
-1672 QSQQQVPQ
+1672 QHQQQHHHQVPQ
-1680 KRLIEHHEYQ
+1680 KRMIEHHEYQ

-1703 VMRMFGDTNFLVNHR
+1703 VMRMFGDTNFLLNHR
-1718 RKAAEQKQQQQH
+1718 RKASNQKE
-1730 QQQQQQLAQLQQYQ
+1730 
-1744 RQQQQQQKA
+1744 
-1753 RQQQRQSELSCGQG
+1753 SGLSCGQG
-1767 VCELLNG
+1767 VCELMNG
-1774 VYRFSPHVTSFAAQL
+1774 VYRFSPHVTSFAEL
-1789 DSRGSTNGS
+1789 ESNKGSS
-1798 LSDDRSTLD
+1798 HRSHPSTLD
-1807 KDYQNFNVSKYLNID
+1807 TKEYQNFNVSKYLNID
-1822 IKGPLHHQRERARD
+1822 VKTPNLRTVKHHHHRHHM
-1836 GGGRGPAGGGGGG
+1836 
-1849 GEERADSSNSSSLSS
+1849 SSNSSSMSS
-1864 GSSGMNSL
+1864 GSSGSNSL

-1886 DRNADSY
+1886 NKNADSY

>member
-1 MSDRYGSRS
+1 MW
-10 ATGSTSSRST
+10 
-20 ASGGGRQRNPN
+20 N
-31 PSKRVNLPGSGDLL
+31 
-45 RLIKHQ
+45 
-51 LEPSPTNWTM
+51 M
-61 AYNGLSQHVDFS
+61 AYNGLSQHVDFL
-73 RLPNPSERFE
+73 RLSNPTERFE

-143 GLFLKRGTT
+143 GLFLKRGAT

-174 QGLRSRGARLS
+174 QGLRNRGSRLT
-185 NNQIAYILRETVQA
+185 NNQIAYILRETVHA

-214 GHNILLTESGHVK
+214 GHNILLTENGHVK

-306 NPPPKLAHPEQYSSM
+306 NPPPRLNHPENYSAM
-321 LSDFIAECLVKDLEQ
+321 LSDFISECLVKDLEQ
-336 RPFSKELA
+336 RPFSKELI
-344 THPFLKSVGPY
+344 THPLLKSVGPH
-355 VDQIRQELRAEIA
+355 VDQVRHELKSEIQK
-368 RQREDGRAP
+368 QRSDGRAP
-377 SQAIATTKYGK
+377 RQAEATTKYGK

-394 SKPQPM
+394 SKPQKM
-400 YMDDLATL
+400 YIDDLAGL
-408 DVLTEEAIVEQ
+408 DVLTEDTIVEQ
-419 LQKRFETNQIYT
+419 LQKRFEANQIYT
-431 YIGDILIAVNP
+431 YIGDILVAVNP
-442 FSQVGLYT
+442 FSKLGIYT
-450 TQHQR
+450 TYHQK
-455 KYAAQARSD
+455 KYSGKTRSD
-464 NPPHIFAIADAAH
+464 NPPHIFAVADAAH
-477 QALVHQRQNQAIVI
+477 QALVHQKQNQAIVI

-511 YLGKAVTKN
+511 FLGKAVTRN

-558 KSGKVNGARIFVY
+558 RSGKVNGARIFVY

-582 EGEGNF
+582 EAEGNF
-588 HVFYYMYD
+588 HIFYYMYD
-596 GLQSE
+596 GLQAE
-601 GRLEEYYLHPSYR
+601 KRLEEYYLHPSYR

-629 NVERWRQLL
+629 NVERWKQLL

-646 KDEEIDMV
+646 RDDEIDMV

-664 GDIEFGEMEAN
+664 GDMEFGEMDSN

-695 LLGVDSADL
+695 LLGVESADL
-704 LDALSSNSVVT
+704 LEALTSNSVVT

-726 SEASTARDAMAK
+726 AEACTARDAMAK

-752 NLLLVHNRVNNSP
+752 NLLLVHNKPNNSP
-765 EQLAIGLLD
+765 EQLAVGLLD
-774 IFGFENFNKNSFEQ
+774 IFGFENFGKNSFEQ

-813 YMAEGIPVDLVEFSD
+813 YMAEGIPVDLVEFAD

-842 LLALLDEESRFPRST
+842 LLALLDEESRFPRSN
-857 DRSLIEKFHNNVK
+857 DRSLIEKFHNNIK

-948 QNVSSF
+948 QNVSNF

-1006 NEQKAAKTFESAKV
+1006 NDMKAAKSFEPVKV

-1039 FSHRFTFADFLRKYC
+1039 FSHRLAFAEFLKRYY
-1054 FLAYSFDERVVSNR
+1054 FLGYGFEERVVASR

-1092 KYYHVEYLSKLYE
+1092 KYYHFEYLSKLYE
-1105 EHVRKIVLVQ
+1105 EHVRKIILVQ
-1115 ACVRRWLAKAQYRR
+1115 ACVRRWLAKAFVKR
-1129 EKQRVAL
+1129 EKQMAAQRVAR

-1151 RRMRILKEKQERERL
+1151 RRMNNLLREKQEKERV
-1166 EQERLEKERL
+1166 ERERLEKERERLEKERERQEKERL
-1176 AKEKKNNEA
+1176 AREKKNNEQ
-1185 NKAKQALA
+1185 NKVKQALA
-1193 KAKLI
+1193 RAKLI
-1198 HQLSNH
+1198 HQMSNSE
-1204 QLEAQHQHEKRSS
+1204 LIKPSEKHAV
-1217 SDVNNKENERAA
+1217 DMNNKENEKAA

-1236 RGYTIRKMRMT
+1236 RGYTIRKMKLT
-1247 PEIEAKTKYILGI
+1247 PELEAKTKYILGI

-1278 EDAARIIQRYYRT
+1278 EDAARIIQRFYRT
-1291 QKSKNKR
+1291 HKSKNNNSNKESSR
-1298 EQQAA
+1298 K
-1303 SKGPAP
+1303 KGPAP
-1309 PQPQPKPLSTKD
+1309 QPGKPLSAKD
-1321 QQLDLIA
+1321 QQVDLIA
-1328 FSQNVHMLNQEV
+1328 FSQNVHMLNQEI
-1340 HRNLRVN
+1340 HKNLRAT
-1347 KSGVPLEA
+1347 KTGIPLDA

-1361 DYRRPPGFVLVPGL
+1361 DYKRPPGFVLVPGL
-1375 LGTVPGGDAKYS
+1375 LGTVPGGEFTKYS
-1387 SLRSSDCDHEM
+1387 SFRSTGDCDHEM
-1398 TKELIQRSPPPVS
+1398 TKELIQR
-1411 DFDDISPWDM
+1411 
-1421 PFYEVERNLRSQRQ
+1421 Q
-1435 RNLQQPPQRID
+1435 RNLQQQQQHHQQQRVD
-1446 INRNDILG
+1446 VNRNDILG
-1454 DRKLELGDRKQQL
+1454 DRKMELSERKQQL
-1467 SSNWHHAFQ
+1467 SNNWHQAFQ
-1476 PSESTPQDKFKGLAR
+1476 GTETTVQDNKFKGMVR
-1491 SPNPHE
+1491 SNNHHNNE
-1497 PGHIRS
+1497 PAHIRH
-1503 IPAFSYLNPNSQQIL
+1503 IPAFSYLNPNGHQIL
-1518 RYSPNNQQ
+1518 RYSPNNVEQHS
-1526 RETPPA
+1526 
-1532 ELPSPV
+1532 PSPSSRDQSYRQGSSDQHHRQESPV
-1538 RQSPASSPRE
+1538 KTPSPSSGQGKAKKQSPKQE
-1548 PSSPALRLGLLGL
+1548 YKL
-1561 GGGAGGKKAAKA
+1561 K
-1573 EQKAREKENKERKK
+1573 EKENKDKK
-1587 REKKAKKEKEKAAN
+1587 KKEKKAKKEKEKEKST
-1601 GGASP
+1601 SP
-1606 STTSSSGGSS
+1606 TSGTSSAMSSS
-1616 ALSAGSSNGEK
+1616 AEK
-1627 SAQQKESGPVGRK
+1627 PR
-1640 KHPSPTMK
+1640 K
-1648 EPEAM
+1648 EPKKKAPM
-1653 VGSRFAGMDDHH
+1653 PIPQPG
-1665 EQYQQQQ
+1665 
-1672 QSQQQVPQ
+1672 QVAP
-1680 KRLIEHHEYQ
+1680 KRIIDHHEYQ

-1703 VMRMFGDTNFLVNHR
+1703 VMRMFGDTNFLLNHR
-1718 RKAAEQKQQQQH
+1718 RRASNQKE
-1730 QQQQQQLAQLQQYQ
+1730 
-1744 RQQQQQQKA
+1744 
-1753 RQQQRQSELSCGQG
+1753 SGLSCGQG
-1767 VCELLNG
+1767 VCELMNG
-1774 VYRFSPHVTSFAAQL
+1774 VYRFSPHVTSFAEL
-1789 DSRGSTNGS
+1789 ESNKGSNN
-1798 LSDDRSTLD
+1798 RSHPSTMD
-1807 KDYQNFNVSKYLNID
+1807 AKEYNNFNVSKYLNID
-1822 IKGPLHHQRERARD
+1822 VKTPNLRTVKHHHHRHHM
-1836 GGGRGPAGGGGGG
+1836 
-1849 GEERADSSNSSSLSS
+1849 SSNSSSMSS
-1864 GSSGMNSL
+1864 GSEGSNSL

-1886 DRNADSY
+1886 NKNADSY

-1923 PPPPQRGKS
+1923 PPPLQRGKS

>member
-1 MSDRYGSRS
+1 
-10 ATGSTSSRST
+10 
-20 ASGGGRQRNPN
+20 
-31 PSKRVNLPGSGDLL
+31 
-45 RLIKHQ
+45 
-51 LEPSPTNWTM
+51 M
-61 AYNGLSQHVDFS
+61 AYHGLSQHVDFA
-73 RLPNPSERFE
+73 RLPSPAERFE

-101 KHTGRK
+101 KHNGRK

-143 GLFLKRGTT
+143 GLFLKRGAT

-174 QGLRSRGARLS
+174 QGLRNRGARLT
-185 NNQIAYILRETVQA
+185 NNQIAYILRETVHA

-214 GHNILLTESGHVK
+214 GHNILLTENGQVK
-227 LVDFGVSSHLAAT
+227 LVDFGVSTHLAAT

-306 NPPPKLAHPEQYSSM
+306 NPPPRLAHPEHYSAM
-321 LSDFIAECLVKDLEQ
+321 LSDFISECLVKDLEQ
-336 RPFSKELA
+336 RPFSKELI
-344 THPFLKSVGPY
+344 THPYLKAVGPY
-355 VDQIRQELRAEIA
+355 VEQVRQELKSEIQ
-368 RQREDGRAP
+368 RQRNDGRAP
-377 SQAIATTKYGK
+377 RQAEATTKYGK

-394 SKPQPM
+394 SKPQKM
-400 YMDDLATL
+400 YMDDLAAL
-408 DVLTEEAIVEQ
+408 DVLTEETIVEQ
-419 LQKRFETNQIYT
+419 LQKRFETSQIYT
-431 YIGDILIAVNP
+431 YIGDILVAVNP
-442 FSQVGLYT
+442 FAHLGLYT
-450 TQHQR
+450 TYHQM
-455 KYAAQARSD
+455 KYAAKTRSD
-464 NPPHIFAIADAAH
+464 NPPHIFAVADAAH
-477 QALVHQRQNQAIVI
+477 QALVHQKQNQAIVI

-558 KSGKVNGARIFVY
+558 RSGKVNGARIFVY

-582 EGEGNF
+582 ESEGNF

-596 GLQSE
+596 GLQAE
-601 GRLEEYYLHPSYR
+601 KRLEEYYLHPSYR
-614 KTHRYLQETATLPKT
+614 KTHRYLQETVTLPKT
-629 NVERWRQLL
+629 NVERWKQLL

-646 KDEEIDMV
+646 RDDEVDMV

-664 GDIEFGEMEAN
+664 GDMEFGEVDSN
-675 DNTDSRA
+675 DNTDSKA

-695 LLGVDSADL
+695 LLGVEAADL
-704 LDALSSNSVVT
+704 LEALTSNSVVT

-726 SEASTARDAMAK
+726 AEACTARDAMAK

-752 NLLLVHNRVNNSP
+752 NLLLVHNRPNNSS
-765 EQLAIGLLD
+765 EQLAVGLLD
-774 IFGFENFNKNSFEQ
+774 IFGFENFPKNSFEQ

-813 YMAEGIPVDLVEFSD
+813 YMAEGIPVDLVEFAD

-842 LLALLDEESRFPRST
+842 LLALLDEESRFPRSN
-857 DRSLIEKFHNNVK
+857 DRSLIEKFHNNIK

-977 VATYFRYSLMDLLQK
+977 VSTYFRYSLMDLLQK

-1006 NEQKAAKTFESAKV
+1006 NDSKAAKTFEPTKV

-1039 FSHRFTFADFLRKYC
+1039 FSHRLAFAEFLKRYY
-1054 FLAYSFDERVVSNR
+1054 FLGYGFEERVVASR

-1092 KYYHVEYLSKLYE
+1092 KYYHIEYLSKLYE

-1115 ACVRRWLAKAQYRR
+1115 ACVRRWLAKAMLKR
-1129 EKQRVAL
+1129 ERQQKQRAAV

-1151 RRMRILKEKQERERL
+1151 RRMNKLLREKQEKERQ
-1166 EQERLEKERL
+1166 EKERLEKERI
-1176 AKEKKNNEA
+1176 AREKKNNEQ
-1185 NKAKQALA
+1185 NKAKQAFA

-1198 HQLSNH
+1198 HQMSNGD
-1204 QLEAQHQHEKRSS
+1204 LIKS
-1217 SDVNNKENERAA
+1217 SDKTHMDMNNKENEKAA

-1236 RGYTIRKMRMT
+1236 RGYTIRKMKMT
-1247 PEIEAKTKYILGI
+1247 PELEAKTKYILGI

-1268 RMMQKEGFTK
+1268 RMMQKEGFSK

-1291 QKSKNKR
+1291 HKSKNNGNRDSGNRK
-1298 EQQAA
+1298 
-1303 SKGPAP
+1303 KGPAP
-1309 PQPQPKPLSTKD
+1309 QPVKPLSTKD
-1321 QQLDLIA
+1321 QQMELIS

-1340 HRNLRVN
+1340 HKNLRSN
-1347 KSGVPLEA
+1347 KTGVPLEA
-1355 IEKLPN
+1355 VEKLPS
-1361 DYRRPPGFVLVPGL
+1361 DYKRPPGFVLVPGL
-1375 LGTVPGGDAKYS
+1375 LGTVPGGEFAKF
-1387 SLRSSDCDHEM
+1387 SLRSSGDCDHEL
-1398 TKELIQRSPPPVS
+1398 TKEVIQRPPTPPGTE
-1411 DFDDISPWDM
+1411 FDDVSPWDM
-1421 PFYEVERNLRSQRQ
+1421 PFYELERNLRSQRQ
-1435 RNLQQPPQRID
+1435 RNPQQQQQQRID

-1454 DRKLELGDRKQQL
+1454 DRKLELNERKQQL
-1467 SSNWHHAFQ
+1467 SSNWHQAFPHHHGQ
-1476 PSESTPQDKFKGLAR
+1476 SEPTSGSGSGSGSSGSHHHQDHKFKGMVR
-1491 SPNPHE
+1491 SNNHNE
-1497 PGHIRS
+1497 PSQVRH
-1503 IPAFSYLNPNSQQIL
+1503 IPAFSYLNPNAPQLL
-1518 RYSPNNQQ
+1518 RYSPNSEQQ
-1526 RETPPA
+1526 
-1532 ELPSPV
+1532 
-1538 RQSPASSPRE
+1538 
-1548 PSSPALRLGLLGL
+1548 PSSPHHSHKQQYHRDSSS
-1561 GGGAGGKKAAKA
+1561 GATPTSDVSRNSHRYNEMISQYVQQQLQRSARDHAKA
-1573 EQKAREKENKERKK
+1573 KKLSKSESKVKEKENKEKK
-1587 REKKAKKEKEKAAN
+1587 KKEKKAKKDKEK
-1601 GGASP
+1601 
-1606 STTSSSGGSS
+1606 
-1616 ALSAGSSNGEK
+1616 SNSEEK
-1627 SAQQKESGPVGRK
+1627 SRKESK
-1640 KHPSPTMK
+1640 KKAPMPN
-1648 EPEAM
+1648 P
-1653 VGSRFAGMDDHH
+1653 
-1665 EQYQQQQ
+1665 QP
-1672 QSQQQVPQ
+1672 QQQVPQ
-1680 KRLIEHHEYQ
+1680 KRMIEHHEYQ

-1703 VMRMFGDTNFLVNHR
+1703 VMRMFGDTNFLLNHR
-1718 RKAAEQKQQQQH
+1718 RKSSGPKE
-1730 QQQQQQLAQLQQYQ
+1730 
-1744 RQQQQQQKA
+1744 
-1753 RQQQRQSELSCGQG
+1753 SGLSCGQG

-1774 VYRFSPHVTSFAAQL
+1774 VYRFSPHVTSFDEL
-1789 DSRGSTNGS
+1789 ESNKGSDNRS
-1798 LSDDRSTLD
+1798 HASTLD
-1807 KDYQNFNVSKYLNID
+1807 SKEYQNLNVSKYLNID
-1822 IKGPLHHQRERARD
+1822 VKTPNLRTVRNPHHQYQYHH
-1836 GGGRGPAGGGGGG
+1836 GHHYSGHL
-1849 GEERADSSNSSSLSS
+1849 SSNSSSLSG
-1864 GSSGMNSL
+1864 GSSGSNSL

-1886 DRNADSY
+1886 NKNADSY

-1913 RKRKGINPPS
+1913 RKRKGINPGS
-1923 PPPPQRGKS
+1923 PPPLQRGKS

>member
-1 MSDRYGSRS
+1 
-10 ATGSTSSRST
+10 
-20 ASGGGRQRNPN
+20 
-31 PSKRVNLPGSGDLL
+31 
-45 RLIKHQ
+45 
-51 LEPSPTNWTM
+51 M
-61 AYNGLSQHVDFS
+61 AYNGLSQHVDFM
-73 RLPNPSERFE
+73 RLPNPVDRFA

-107 YAVKILESIADN
+107 FAVK
-119 IEEIE
+119 
-124 EEYLVLRDLS
+124 
-134 KHPNIPDFA
+134 
-143 GLFLKRGTT
+143 
-152 VEDDQLWFV
+152 
-161 LELCTGGSVTDLV
+161 LCTGGSVTDLV
-174 QGLRSRGARLS
+174 QGLRSRGARLT
-185 NNQIAYILRETVQA
+185 NNQIAYILRETIHA

-214 GHNILLTESGHVK
+214 GHNILLTENGHVK

-275 WSIGITAIE
+275 WSVGITAIE

-306 NPPPKLAHPEQYSSM
+306 NPPPKLAHPEHYSTM
-321 LSDFIAECLVKDLEQ
+321 LSEFISDCLVKDLEQ
-336 RPFSKELA
+336 RPFSKELV
-344 THPFLKSVGPY
+344 THPFLKAVGPY
-355 VDQIRQELRAEIA
+355 VEKVRQELKSEIQKQRMEGRTQ
-368 RQREDGRAP
+368 RQAQP
-377 SQAIATTKYGK
+377 TTKYGK

-394 SKPQPM
+394 SKPQKIF
-400 YMDDLATL
+400 MDDLAAL
-408 DVLTEEAIVEQ
+408 DVLTEDTIVEQ
-419 LQKRFETNQIYT
+419 LQKRFDNNQIYT
-431 YIGDILIAVNP
+431 YIGDILVSVNP
-442 FSQVGLYT
+442 FAHFGMYT
-450 TQHQR
+450 PGHQA
-455 KYAAQARSD
+455 KYAGKSRSD
-464 NPPHIFAIADAAH
+464 NPPHIFAVADAAH
-477 QALVHQRQNQAIVI
+477 QALVHQKQNQAIVI

-558 KSGKVNGARIFVY
+558 RSGKVNGARIFVY

-588 HVFYYMYD
+588 HIFYYMYD
-596 GLQSE
+596 GLQAE
-601 GRLEEYYLHPSYR
+601 KRLEEYYLHPSYR
-614 KTHRYLQETATLPKT
+614 KTHRYLQETATSPKT
-629 NVERWRQLL
+629 NVDRWKQLL

-646 KDEEIDMV
+646 RDDEVDMV

-664 GDIEFGEMEAN
+664 GDLEFGEIVSN
-675 DNTDSRA
+675 DSTDGKA
-682 RVIDVAPMHRVSK
+682 RVTDVAPMHRVSK
-695 LLGVDSADL
+695 LLGVESSDL
-704 LDALSSNSVVT
+704 LEALTSNSVVT

-726 SEASTARDAMAK
+726 AEASTARDAMAK

-752 NLLLVHNRVNNSP
+752 NLLLVHNKPSNSP
-765 EQLAIGLLD
+765 DQLAVGLLD
-774 IFGFENFNKNSFEQ
+774 IFGFENFSKNSFEQ

-813 YMAEGIPVDLVEFSD
+813 YMAEGIPVDLVEFAD

-842 LLALLDEESRFPRST
+842 LLALLDEESRFPRSN
-857 DRSLIEKFHNNVK
+857 DRSLIEKFHNNIK

-915 IRQSQYDMIRFL
+915 IRQS
-927 FQCPITKTGNLYSAI
+927 NLYSAI
-942 QDTGSR
+942 HDTGSR
-948 QNVSSF
+948 QNVSNL

-1006 NEQKAAKTFESAKV
+1006 NDMKAAKSFEPAKV

-1039 FSHRFTFADFLRKYC
+1039 FSHRLTFAEFLKRYY
-1054 FLAYSFDERVVSNR
+1054 FLGYGFEERVVASR

-1092 KYYHVEYLSKLYE
+1092 KYYHIEYLSKLYE
-1105 EHVRKIVLVQ
+1105 EHVGKIILVQ
-1115 ACVRRWLAKAQYRR
+1115 ACVRRWLAKSHFKR
-1129 EKQRVAL
+1129 EKQQVLAM

-1151 RRMRILKEKQERERL
+1151 RRMNKLMRERKEKERL

-1176 AKEKKNNEA
+1176 AREKKNNEQ
-1185 NKAKQALA
+1185 NKVKQALA

-1198 HQLSNH
+1198 HQYTNNELNKPS
-1204 QLEAQHQHEKRSS
+1204 EKHSV
-1217 SDVNNKENERAA
+1217 DVNNKENEKAA

-1236 RGYTIRKMRMT
+1236 RGYTIRKMKLT
-1247 PEIEAKTKYILGI
+1247 PEMEAKTKYILGI

-1268 RMMQKEGFTK
+1268 RMMQKEGFSK
-1278 EDAARIIQRYYRT
+1278 EDAARIIQRFYRT
-1291 QKSKNKR
+1291 HKSKKSSNR
-1298 EQQAA
+1298 ESSRRKGQA
-1303 SKGPAP
+1303 
-1309 PQPQPKPLSTKD
+1309 PQPVKPLSAKD
-1321 QQLDLIA
+1321 QQVDLIA

-1340 HRNLRVN
+1340 HKNLRAN
-1347 KSGVPLEA
+1347 KTGVPLEA

-1361 DYRRPPGFVLVPGL
+1361 DYKRPPGFVLVPGL
-1375 LGTVPGGDAKYS
+1375 LGTVPGGEFTKYS
-1387 SLRSSDCDHEM
+1387 SFRTGVDCDHEM
-1398 TKELIQRSPPPVS
+1398 TKELIQSPS
-1411 DFDDISPWDM
+1411 SSNEFDDISPWDM
-1421 PFYEVERNLRSQRQ
+1421 PFYELERHLRSQRQ
-1435 RNLQQPPQRID
+1435 RNLQQQQQRVD
-1446 INRNDILG
+1446 INRNEILG
-1454 DRKLELGDRKQQL
+1454 ERKMELSERKQQL
-1467 SSNWHHAFQ
+1467 SNNWHQVFQ
-1476 PSESTPQDKFKGLAR
+1476 GSEAIQDSKFKGMGR
-1491 SPNPHE
+1491 CNHNNE
-1497 PGHIRS
+1497 PAHIRH
-1503 IPAFSYLNPNSQQIL
+1503 IPAFSYLNPNGHQVL
-1518 RYSPNNQQ
+1518 RYSPNSVDQKSISPQHHQQ
-1526 RETPPA
+1526 HYQRNA
-1532 ELPSPV
+1532 SDGSGHRYHDMPSHHLQQHPQQLAV
-1538 RQSPASSPRE
+1538 NGQGKPKKQSSKSE
-1548 PSSPALRLGLLGL
+1548 N
-1561 GGGAGGKKAAKA
+1561 KVK
-1573 EQKAREKENKERKK
+1573 EKENKERKK
-1587 REKKAKKEKEKAAN
+1587 KEKKVKKDKDRTQTPSS
-1601 GGASP
+1601 GSSP
-1606 STTSSSGGSS
+1606 VVSSSI
-1616 ALSAGSSNGEK
+1616 ER
-1627 SAQQKESGPVGRK
+1627 GRK
-1640 KHPSPTMK
+1640 EPKKKAPMPLPPSHQ
-1648 EPEAM
+1648 
-1653 VGSRFAGMDDHH
+1653 HH
-1665 EQYQQQQ
+1665 QHL
-1672 QSQQQVPQ
+1672 PP
-1680 KRLIEHHEYQ
+1680 KRTPVEHHEYQ
-1690 NISEET
+1690 NISEDT
-1696 KIDSKSP
+1696 KIDSNSP
-1703 VMRMFGDTNFLVNHR
+1703 VMRMFGDTNFLQNQR
-1718 RKAAEQKQQQQH
+1718 RKASNQKD
-1730 QQQQQQLAQLQQYQ
+1730 
-1744 RQQQQQQKA
+1744 
-1753 RQQQRQSELSCGQG
+1753 SGLSCGQG
-1767 VCELLNG
+1767 VCDMMNG
-1774 VYRFSPHVTSFAAQL
+1774 VYRYNPHVTSFAEL
-1789 DSRGSTNGS
+1789 ESNKSGSGGS
-1798 LSDDRSTLD
+1798 SNNRSHPSTLD
-1807 KDYQNFNVSKYLNID
+1807 PKECAPNFPNVSKYLNID
-1822 IKGPLHHQRERARD
+1822 VKTPNLRNVRNPISST
-1836 GGGRGPAGGGGGG
+1836 
-1849 GEERADSSNSSSLSS
+1849 SSNLSTDSS
-1864 GSSGMNSL
+1864 GSNSL

-1886 DRNADSY
+1886 NKNPDSY